1 MRFILNM
8 SHARCLFAQRVYA
21 AQLTPGVLQ
30 KALPSSSAMINKI
43 FKAIPFLRGE
53 KPAGTKG
60 RAELI
65 LLLVLS
71 TKKSSPKAWT
81 WLCGIELRDSSVSF
95 AGGGAAVPPSPSLGT
110 PTRGKLRQRSEPP
123 GGLIHP
129 RGQRHPW
136 WTIPSPPPPAPV
148 AGRAPRPVAR
158 CHALSAPSPGCCCP
172 RGRPARPP
180 APALGHVVLR
190 RGDPQRALVPERAV
204 VPERAL
210 LPQRALGQPLPL
222 PPRGH
227 LALEF
232 TPP

>member
-43 FKAIPFLRGE
+43 FKSIPVLRGE

-65 LLLVLS
+65 LLLALS
-71 TKKSSPKAWT
+71 TKKSSPKGWT
-81 WLCGIELRDSSVSF
+81 WLCGSELRDASVSF
-95 AGGGAAVPPSPSLGT
+95 AGRGAAVPASPSPGT
-110 PTRGKLRQRSEPP
+110 PTRGKLRQHQQPP
-123 GGLIHP
+123 GGLRP
-129 RGQRHPW
+129 PW
-136 WTIPSPPPPAPV
+136 WAIPSPPPPAPV
-148 AGRAPRPVAR
+148 AR
-158 CHALSAPSPGCCCP
+158 CHTLFAPSPGCCCP

-180 APALGHVVLR
+180 GRALGHVVLR
-190 RGDPQRALVPERAV
+190 RGDPQRALLPERAI

-227 LALEF
+227 PALEF